1 MLVLRNNLLVQQLI
15 SKSDVGDIL
24 NSALCGQ
31 DLGLN
36 ECIKLIKFDDVYSI
50 GLVGNILRTRLYE
63 IPLHLLKI
71 SY

>member
-24 NSALCGQ
+24 NSALYGQ

-36 ECIKLIKFDDVYSI
+36 ECIKLIKSDDVYSI
-50 GLVGNILRTRLYE
+50 GLVGNIL
-63 IPLHLLKI
+63 
-71 SY
+71 

>member
-1 MLVLRNNLLVQQLI
+1 MRNNLLVQQLI

-24 NSALCGQ
+24 NSALYGQ

-36 ECIKLIKFDDVYSI
+36 ECIKLIKSDVCPI
-50 GLVGNILRTRLYE
+50 GLVGNILRTRLYGNTATFV
-63 IPLHLLKI
+63 KI